1 MNKSLPRRTRS
12 IRIVVSLSR
21 AADCRVFFF
30 IRRVVGN
37 ILSDVVLPH
46 TTLLVVDE
54 HLINLLLIIF
64 FQFLLFS
71 IKLSPEL
78 LQLL

>member
-46 TTLLVVDE
+46 IPLIAEEE
-54 HLINLLLIIF
+54 HLINFVCSRVLLIGF
-64 FQFLLFS
+64 
-71 IKLSPEL
+71 
-78 LQLL
+78 